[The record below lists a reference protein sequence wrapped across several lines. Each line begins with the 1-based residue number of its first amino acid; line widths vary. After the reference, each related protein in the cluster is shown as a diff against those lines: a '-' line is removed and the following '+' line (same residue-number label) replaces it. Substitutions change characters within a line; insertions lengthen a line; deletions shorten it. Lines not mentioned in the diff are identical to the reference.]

1 MAIGALLL
9 GLLAGAAPAHA
20 GEEAVLQALRA
31 GGVAVL
37 LRHAQTDPGT
47 GDPPGFRLEDCATQ
61 RNLSEAGR
69 AQAQR
74 VGAWFRARGIVPSVV
89 RNSLWC
95 RARDTARL
103 AFGRIADWAPLANLF
118 EDRTNERRNTE
129 AVRAFVAQL
138 KERELA
144 VLVSHG
150 TAIATFSGAHPAQGE
165 GIVVRAMSGEG
176 GPRLHV
182 IGRIV
187 VP

>member
-1 MAIGALLL
+1 VARADDEAAL
-9 GLLAGAAPAHA
+9 
-20 GEEAVLQALRA
+20 VQALRA

-37 LRHAQTDPGT
+37 VRHAQTVPGT

-74 VGAWFRARGIVPSVV
+74 FGAWFKARGLSPTLV
-89 RNSLWC
+89 RNSRWC

-103 AFGRIADWAPLANLF
+103 AFGRTEDWGALANLF
-118 EDRTNERRNTE
+118 EDRTDEQRNAQ
-129 AVRAFVAQL
+129 AVRAFIAGL

-165 GIVVRAMSGEG
+165 GIVVRAAEG
-176 GPRLHV
+176 GARLQV